1 MAPTLRRAGRRVA
14 IPHARLTVT
23 RLLVVDAGLGLLLGA
38 LVAGIPLLGSASTG
52 QPERA
57 PSVLLLE
64 PTDTTSVVTS
74 TDPSTSTPPSS
85 TPPSSTPPSS
95 TPPSSTSQPPS
106 TTSRPPG
113 TSPPPPSGTGTLGL
127 PPSWPHTAAPSSG
140 GTSSG
145 VVITGTEFSS
155 TLDPEFLLTG
165 LIETDTGPTGTT
177 SLSKGIESVL
187 PTVSVRPEPSS
198 VSTTSA
204 ARVTPSDDSLAST
217 IGWGSLVGGLVIGA
231 VGLGSLVVVTLS
243 AEAKHR
249 G

>member
-1 MAPTLRRAGRRVA
+1 V
-14 IPHARLTVT
+14 
-23 RLLVVDAGLGLLLGA
+23 
-38 LVAGIPLLGSASTG
+38 
-52 QPERA
+52 
-57 PSVLLLE
+57 
-64 PTDTTSVVTS
+64 
-74 TDPSTSTPPSS
+74 
-85 TPPSSTPPSS
+85 
-95 TPPSSTSQPPS
+95 
-106 TTSRPPG
+106 
-113 TSPPPPSGTGTLGL
+113 
-127 PPSWPHTAAPSSG
+127 W
-140 GTSSG
+140 
-145 VVITGTEFSS
+145 ITGTEFSS

-187 PTVSVRPEPSS
+187 PTISVRPPEPSS
-198 VSTTSA
+198 VSTTAA